1 MNQKTHLRC
10 IFPPIFKDQV
20 FNFQYSQLIPGELS
34 QSFETG
40 PEHGRCP
47 ESHGGTLG
55 LQNEAE
61 VGLDKGDHPEEGADV
76 NWEDHPRGRGVLV
89 VGHVDRETLLDGD
102 LKQKQ
107 SQAPLQSLDVK
118 GQSMEFQLNAYS
130 YSVLYHINYYS
141 CHKINFHSSSSWN
154 KISNMNV

>member
-1 MNQKTHLRC
+1 M
-10 IFPPIFKDQV
+10 
-20 FNFQYSQLIPGELS
+20 FNFQYSQFVPGELG

-76 NWEDHPRGRGVLV
+76 NGEDHPRGRGVLV
-89 VGHVDRETLLDGD
+89 VGHVDRETPLDGD
-102 LKQKQ
+102 LKQKHQ
-107 SQAPLQSLDVK
+107 IMAISGSLVII
-118 GQSMEFQLNAYS
+118 GF
-130 YSVLYHINYYS
+130 
-141 CHKINFHSSSSWN
+141 
-154 KISNMNV
+154 

>member
-1 MNQKTHLRC
+1 MEVL
-10 IFPPIFKDQV
+10 
-20 FNFQYSQLIPGELS
+20 NFQYSQLIPGELG

-76 NWEDHPRGRGVLV
+76 NREDHPRGRGVLV

-102 LKQKQ
+102 LKQKHQ
-107 SQAPLQSLDVK
+107 IKVTSVSLFII
-118 GQSMEFQLNAYS
+118 G
-130 YSVLYHINYYS
+130 
-141 CHKINFHSSSSWN
+141 C
-154 KISNMNV
+154 